1 MDVQQAARDVL
12 LGASMRQI
20 AAEFREA
27 LISSFGFR
35 DDEVTPTTFGNE
47 TSAFMRKLARHLGER
62 HAGEASVAHA
72 LREWIM
78 FTDHYEAWD
87 ALLSGFD
94 VHGRDALVRRGKVL
108 FPGTLTAHWD
118 DT

>member
-1 MDVQQAARDVL
+1 MDIPKATDDVL

-20 AAEFREA
+20 AEEYREG
-27 LISSFGFR
+27 LIVSFGFR
-35 DDEVTPTTFGNE
+35 GDEVTSATFRDE
-47 TSAFMRKLARHLGER
+47 TSTFMRKLARHLGER
-62 HAGEASVAHA
+62 HPGDARVGHA

-94 VHGRDALVRRGKVL
+94 VDGRDVLVRRGKVL
-108 FPGTLTAHWD
+108 FPGTLTAHWEEA
-118 DT
+118 